1 MNVFTSFS
9 ANMNK
14 DMKLLA
20 VKLGLDNSI
29 LKYLAQKEGMTEIP
43 SIEMEMQ
50 GFPRVVDRMIN
61 NLDGIRMYGAF
72 YLVMVP
78 LCVFMVL
85 FD

>member
-1 MNVFTSFS
+1 
-9 ANMNK
+9 
-14 DMKLLA
+14 
-20 VKLGLDNSI
+20 
-29 LKYLAQKEGMTEIP
+29 MTEIP
-43 SIEMEMQ
+43 SIEMEVQ